1 MKIFAAT
8 ILTLV
13 TAVRG
18 ADPAV
23 PGPVNGTQFSAL
35 LERPPFRR
43 VLALSDA
50 LVLSGV
56 ATLPTGR
63 VVTVWDRGSKQSFLV
78 SPQPNAQGWKLV
90 SLTDSTDL
98 RSISAV
104 IASGDQSITLRFD
117 PDRLTPPKLD
127 NTSRPAAKSES
138 QVVVEALLRSLDSA
152 AAREFEGLPPTEQ
165 ETFRKSFAD
174 FLNTYPAAP
183 DPERIQ
189 FVRRTLAE
197 LPTEGSG
204 ESPDADPANP
214 AADPP
219 SPAPADPP
227 SPAPVPTGK

>member
-1 MKIFAAT
+1 MKLFAAML
-8 ILTLV
+8 LTLI
-13 TAVRG
+13 TALHG

-23 PGPVNGTQFSAL
+23 PEPVNARQFSAL

-43 VLALSDA
+43 MLALSDA

-56 ATLPTGR
+56 ATLPGGR

-90 SLTDSTDL
+90 SLNDSTDL

-127 NTSRPAAKSES
+127 NTSRPAAKTES
-138 QVVVEALLRSLDSA
+138 QVMVEALLRSLDST
-152 AAREFEGLPPTEQ
+152 AAREFENLPPDQQ

-197 LPTEGSG
+197 LPSEGSD
-204 ESPDADPANP
+204 ETSSPAPPAS
-214 AADPP
+214 A
-219 SPAPADPP
+219 APADPP
-227 SPAPVPTGK
+227 SAEPSPAPDPTGK